1 MRRDPQGHLEKEE
14 PSRRPTA
21 SARVLQSEW
30 VAIPGRTGRLEW
42 REGGGGGVGLSQC
55 QGRNSTMG
63 LTLVLGSKTG
73 GKRMG
78 GSEPNPDP
86 PPQKGSRT
94 GRMGGE
100 GLIQHPRGDQGDA
113 AKNPQVS
120 LNALLKA

>member
-1 MRRDPQGHLEKEE
+1 
-14 PSRRPTA
+14 
-21 SARVLQSEW
+21 
-30 VAIPGRTGRLEW
+30 
-42 REGGGGGVGLSQC
+42 
-55 QGRNSTMG
+55 MG

-113 AKNPQVS
+113 AKNP
-120 LNALLKA
+120 